1 MYKKKRKSARHL
13 NISLFDWCC
22 FCYENHINRTSS
34 TSNNN
39 YTGFPPGPQADPEAM
54 LMTGMILILWAH
66 ENYVCVCVFVTI
78 VMELFARRYLMP
90 IMILRSNMALRSW
103 SEMKLFRFDYLQ
115 STKCSFSNEL
125 CQLFCKWMFWS
136 QSLVY
141 ISL

>member
-1 MYKKKRKSARHL
+1 MRHL
-13 NISLFDWCC
+13 NISLLDWCC
-22 FCYENHINRTSS
+22 FCYENHINHTSS

-39 YTGFPPGPQADPEAM
+39 YTGFLARA
-54 LMTGMILILWAH
+54 TGWSRSYAYDWNDINSLSSWELCL
-66 ENYVCVCVFVTI
+66 CVCVFVTI
-78 VMELFARRYLMP
+78 VMELFAGRYLMP
-90 IMILRSNMALRSW
+90 LMILRSNMAFQSW
-103 SEMKLFRFDYLQ
+103 SEIKLFRFYYLQ